1 MTKFLKIIFFLVNKK
16 QLKFWGRKTNS
27 SVLQGL
33 ITLIFVANKKLA
45 KQIKNLL
52 IKQLHHLEKD
62 YELND

>member
-1 MTKFLKIIFFLVNKK
+1 LNFEVE
-16 QLKFWGRKTNS
+16 KTNS